1 MCNNIISFQNLETSL
16 VNVVYW
22 VIRPE
27 LPLLPASRSERES
40 ERLREAR
47 RADVDAS
54 RSHPCEPLPSSDDSS
69 GDADLI
75 RPSRPAALPGPAQAS
90 KKGTA
95 KRKADPSN
103 AANAKSKDPKWDWTD
118 AEVIAMLEVLKDTYE
133 STGTQSFPDS
143 VFIRAN
149 EAVSRL
155 DPSKAGNSKKVHQ
168 KWKSCLV
175 DTKLINDIRT
185 ATGIGWDEEN
195 CRPILNA
202 EQWKTAIAKCARA
215 AIIAKRPSNFY
226 YPLTSAILGKDYATG
241 SDGFSYGDNA
251 STTTRTPAPHPGRRR
266 QSSEAGTLELSEED
280 ASESAGEFDED
291 IDPRA
296 ACATPLPALRAKSST
311 PATKKPRL
319 SRDRA
324 SVQQRAI
331 MQARREHL
339 DNTLTDFQQT
349 QEESTDRMIGHLDRV
364 MLSDRDKFLEHFY
377 KFEEL
382 DQSAW
387 DTVVSYVAASGDKLP
402 MSVVSYLVNLK
413 TRWKPNWSAA
423 SEIIVEARR
432 AKETMAFYD
441 GNHNFDLPP
450 MMHPMQ

>member
-1 MCNNIISFQNLETSL
+1 MSAAQS
-16 VNVVYW
+16 
-22 VIRPE
+22 
-27 LPLLPASRSERES
+27 
-40 ERLREAR
+40 
-47 RADVDAS
+47 
-54 RSHPCEPLPSSDDSS
+54 SSDDSS

-143 VFIRAN
+143 VFIRAS

-202 EQWKTAIAKCARA
+202 EQWKT
-215 AIIAKRPSNFY
+215 
-226 YPLTSAILGKDYATG
+226 DYATG

-291 IDPRA
+291 STLARRVQRYRRYGHSGLSLTCFA
-296 ACATPLPALRAKSST
+296 VFLSQST

-339 DNTLTDFQQT
+339 DNTLADFQQT